1 MSEKKTEHGESGVSR
16 RDFMKIASVGIA
28 AGAAATTA
36 FVSDAGTETQKEG
49 RAGGAVAGNS
59 VYVLKYAEFN
69 NFPNYLAYWMG
80 EPIYSNQPP
89 LNYYMM
95 YWLIKTADRNILVDV
110 GLGPGFAR
118 GSQGYQSPETMLAKL
133 SLKPSDINTIILTHP
148 HFDHLDG
155 MDSFKTSKVLIQR
168 AAYRYAV
175 EESPEFKFFRNSV
188 YPRKKDTYT
197 LVDLMWDNRLKLLDG
212 DKEVF
217 PGIKVIRVDGHY
229 PGLQM
234 VVVKTEGKPVVIAG
248 DAVHVYD
255 NIEKDRPMGL
265 FQGEVR
271 DVVKAFE
278 TIREFDGIVLPG
290 HDSKVGE
297 RFKDKLVDPAIF
309 KIV

>member
-1 MSEKKTEHGESGVSR
+1 MGEKRMEHEEDGVSR
-16 RDFMKIASVGIA
+16 RDFMKMASVGIGVGA
-28 AGAAATTA
+28 VAAASLA
-36 FVSDAGTETQKEG
+36 SDAGAQTKQEGETSSQGEL
-49 RAGGAVAGNS
+49 S

-69 NFPNYLAYWMG
+69 KFPNYLAYWMG
-80 EPIYSNQPP
+80 EPMYSNQPP

-95 YWLIKTADRNILVDV
+95 YWLIKTKDRNILVDV
-110 GLGPGFAR
+110 GSGPDFATR
-118 GSQGYQSPETMLAKL
+118 YQQYQPPEVMLAKL
-133 SLKPSDINTIILTHP
+133 KLKPSDIDTIILTHP

-155 MDSFKTSKVLIQR
+155 MDSFKTSKVVIQR

-175 EESPEFKFFRNSV
+175 EESPEFKFFRNSI

-197 LVDLMWDNRLKLLDG
+197 LVDLMWADRLKLLDG
-212 DKEVF
+212 DKELF
-217 PGIKVIRVDGHY
+217 PGIKLIRVDGHY

-234 VVVKTEGKPVVIAG
+234 VVVKTGGKPVVIAG

-271 DVVKAFE
+271 DVVKAYE
-278 TIREFDGIVLPG
+278 TIREFDGIVLSG

-297 RFKDKLVDPAIF
+297 RFKDKMVDPAIF
-309 KIV
+309 KIA

>member
-1 MSEKKTEHGESGVSR
+1 MAEKEIEGEEQGVSR
-16 RDFMKIASVGIA
+16 RDFMKMASVGL
-28 AGAAATTA
+28 GA
-36 FVSDAGTETQKEG
+36 
-49 RAGGAVAGNS
+49 GAVAAALSSDATAETKREGDAS
-59 VYVLKYAEFN
+59 GPESPGVYVMKYAEFK

-80 EPIYSNQPP
+80 EPMYSNQPP

-95 YWLIKTADRNILVDV
+95 YWLILAKDHKILVDV
-110 GLGPGFAR
+110 GSGPGFAT
-118 GSQGYQSPETMLAKL
+118 SYQGYQSPETMLAKL
-133 SLKPSDINTIILTHP
+133 RLKPSDIDTIILTHP

-155 MDSFKTSKVLIQR
+155 MGSFKTSKVLIQR

-175 EESPEFKFFRNSV
+175 EESPEFKFFRNSI
-188 YPRKKDTYT
+188 YPRRKDTYT

-217 PGIKVIRVDGHY
+217 PGIKVVRVDGHY

-255 NIEKDRPMGL
+255 NLEQDRPMGL

-271 DVVKAFE
+271 DVIKAYE
-278 TIREFDGIVLPG
+278 TIREFEGIVLPG

-297 RFKDKLVDPAIF
+297 RYKDKMVDTGIF
-309 KIV
+309 KII

>member
-1 MSEKKTEHGESGVSR
+1 MAEKKTEQEENGVSR
-16 RDFMKIASVGIA
+16 RDFMKIASVGI
-28 AGAAATTA
+28 GA
-36 FVSDAGTETQKEG
+36 
-49 RAGGAVAGNS
+49 GAVAAAFSSDARAETKKEVETNSPTTPS

-80 EPIYSNQPP
+80 EPMYSNQPP

-95 YWLIKTADRNILVDV
+95 YWLIKARDRNILVDV
-110 GLGPGFAR
+110 GSGPGFAR
-118 GSQGYQSPETMLAKL
+118 SFQGYQSPEAMLAKL
-133 SLKPSDINTIILTHP
+133 RLKPSDIDTIILTHP

-155 MDSFKTSKVLIQR
+155 MGFFKTSRVLIQR

-175 EESPEFKFFRNSV
+175 EESPEFRFFRNSI
-188 YPRKKDTYT
+188 YPRRKDTYT

-229 PGLQM
+229 PGLQI
-234 VVVKTEGKPVVIAG
+234 VAVKTEGKPVVIAS
-248 DAVHVYD
+248 DAVHIYD

-271 DVVKAFE
+271 DVIKAYE
-278 TIREFDGIVLPG
+278 TIREFNGIVLPG

-297 RFKDKLVDPAIF
+297 RFKDKMVDPAIF
-309 KIV
+309 KIA